1 MGVVILSMQLQTQTH
16 VSGGED
22 ASKTSPRKTARKPA
36 PHDFDKEFAKTKEK
50 VHKLRDLRQ
59 ETREKLASTA
69 TAVERVERGTESYTR
84 KSMLRNASSEEY
96 PATRQHFFDFSRNP
110 SDNSG
115 MQCRWI
121 LTNVT
126 QHIKMASSDPHT
138 PIVSPPWYTRQCG
151 YCLQAYLFLNGHG
164 SSMGSTVSIFMS
176 PIQGLHDNFL
186 RWPLV
191 GQLRFALLN
200 PHCGN
205 YDVHVKLYFSDPKSG
220 TFRRPTTGNSRL
232 ASGSS
237 HFISI
242 NRLLREYVKDDTAY
256 LELAFHHT

>member
-16 VSGGED
+16 VSGAED
-22 ASKTSPRKTARKPA
+22 ASKTSPRKTARKP
-36 PHDFDKEFAKTKEK
+36 PPCDFDEEFARTKEK
-50 VHKLRDLRQ
+50 AHKLRDFRQ
-59 ETREKLASTA
+59 ETREKLDSTA
-69 TAVERVERGTESYTR
+69 TATERVKRGTETYTR
-84 KSMLRNASSEEY
+84 KSMLRYASSEEY

-126 QHIKMASSDPHT
+126 QRIKMASSDPHT

-151 YCLQAYLFLNGHG
+151 YCLQAHLFLNGHG

-176 PIQGLHDNFL
+176 PVQGLHDNFL
-186 RWPLV
+186 KWPLV

-200 PHCGN
+200 PHSGN

-220 TFRRPTTGNSRL
+220 TFRRPTTG
-232 ASGSS
+232 SS
-237 HFISI
+237 HLAFGSRRFISI
-242 NRLLREYVKDDTAY
+242 KRLLKEYVKDDTVY